1 MPSAP
6 TSPLGATRGGMG
18 WWKGQAHCPG
28 HWLAELPTQ
37 MKGDSRRHSP
47 WVPHR
52 LMQKPSTV
60 TSAEVRT
67 TLMAAAPPPAFPA
80 SVTRSA
86 ELRDFPRE
94 HPPSSTWRPRKSTVF
109 LPCP

>member
-67 TLMAAAPPPAFPA
+67 TL
-80 SVTRSA
+80 
-86 ELRDFPRE
+86 
-94 HPPSSTWRPRKSTVF
+94 WRRHRPQPF
-109 LPCP
+109 LLA